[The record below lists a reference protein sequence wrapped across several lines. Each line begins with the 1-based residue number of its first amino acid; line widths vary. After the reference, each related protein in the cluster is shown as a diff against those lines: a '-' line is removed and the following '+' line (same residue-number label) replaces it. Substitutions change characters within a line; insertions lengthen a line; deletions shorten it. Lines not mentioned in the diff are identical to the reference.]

1 MPTSA
6 ARQIELLRERIR
18 RHDYLYH
25 VQAKPEISDR
35 DYDRLL
41 ERLRGLE
48 AKHPELVTPDSPTQ
62 RVGGSPIEGFE
73 HVIHRVPMLSVDN
86 TYDEQQLRDFDERV
100 ARGLGE
106 QSYRYI
112 VDPKIDG
119 VAVSLRYEDG
129 VLVEAASRGDGTTGD
144 LITHTVR
151 TVRSVPLRLI
161 GDDFPRVLE
170 VRGEV
175 FWPKDD
181 FARFNAARAA
191 AGEETFKNPRNA
203 TAGSLK
209 QLDPSKIADRRLDF
223 LAHGFGE
230 IDPRRD
236 EAASDLFNRITG
248 WGIPVNPDRATA
260 DAIVDVIPMLHTWET
275 KRFELPYETDGLVIK
290 VDALGQRDTLGT
302 TSKYPRWCIAYKFAA
317 EEAESKLIRV
327 DFQVGKLG
335 TITPRAVMEPVLIAG
350 TTVQHA
356 SLHNFDQID
365 RLDVRIGDTVV
376 IAKAG
381 EIIPQ
386 VVRVVGEKRP
396 RGARR
401 ITRPTEC
408 PACGGT
414 VEQDES
420 GVYLRCVNPACVAQR
435 KERLIY
441 FCGRNQ
447 MDIDGA
453 GQVLIEQLVDQ
464 ELVRDCADLYSL
476 AARRDELIALERM
489 GAKSADRVLAGI
501 EASKSRPLAR
511 VLAAINIRHVGGS
524 TAELLA
530 DHFGS
535 MDAIAEAS
543 QEALTDVE
551 GVGPEVAR
559 SVRAFFDS
567 AAGTDLVRRLA
578 AAGVKMRQARKK
590 VAQDGPFAGM
600 TVVVTGTL
608 SSMGRK
614 EAQDLI
620 KSLGGKAAGSVS
632 KKTSLVVYGDAAGS
646 KLKKARSLGVEAID
660 EAEFLRRAGRG
671 A

>member
-6 ARQIELLRERIR
+6 ARQVELLRERIR

-129 VLVEAASRGDGTTGD
+129 VLVQAASRGDGTTGD

-151 TVRSVPLRLI
+151 TVRSVPLRMI

-230 IDPRRD
+230 IDPWRD

-260 DAIVDVIPMLHTWET
+260 DAIDDVIPMLHTWET

-559 SVRAFFDS
+559 SARAFFDS
-567 AAGTDLVRRLA
+567 AAGADLVRRLA